1 MSDAPTD
8 SKSVAADV
16 AHASGTMSRLL
27 GQSAGQGRSVTAWRV
42 LSSLDRLGAQRVGDL
57 AIEQRVAQPTMTG
70 LVIRLEKDRMVKRQD
85 DPKDRRASLVNL
97 TKAGRREI
105 EGYRERA
112 MNVLLGGIEGFSEE
126 DQRVLARAVALL
138 QQLNNQIAAGL
149 DS

>member
-1 MSDAPTD
+1 
-8 SKSVAADV
+8 
-16 AHASGTMSRLL
+16 
-27 GQSAGQGRSVTAWRV
+27 
-42 LSSLDRLGAQRVGDL
+42 
-57 AIEQRVAQPTMTG
+57 MTG

-126 DQRVLARAVALL
+126 DQRVLARSVALL